1 MKNET
6 TPLSINAGTIEIQE
20 KLTISQGR
28 KLYAAALDLLCSK
41 NKDDRKDLLEWM
53 KDFAG
58 SEAKWFDH
66 VQVALGQISRIM
78 SKTTHHAPS
87 PETLE
92 WGGFLGG
99 WSYTDQEPA
108 QKWLNQFLNK

>member
-1 MKNET
+1 MTET
-6 TPLSINAGTIEIQE
+6 NLLEINAGTIEIQK

-28 KLYAAALDLLCSK
+28 KLYAAVLELGSK
-41 NKDDRKDLLEWM
+41 NKEDHKDFAEWM
-53 KDFAG
+53 KNLAG

-66 VQVALGQISRIM
+66 VQVALGQISQIM

-92 WGGFLGG
+92 WGGLLGG
-99 WSYTDQEPA
+99 WSYTDTEPA
-108 QKWLNQFLNK
+108 QKWLNQFLNR